1 MSSIRFSLNG
11 SAREA
16 QIHDGATLLEL
27 LREGCGVISPRDGCS
42 PTGQCGCCT
51 VLVDGQAKVACAF
64 PADKA
69 EGRSVVTL
77 EGVDERER
85 KIFAESFSLTGGVQC
100 GFCIP
105 GIVVRAKHILA
116 KTPRPTRDEIAR
128 GLGAHLCRCT
138 GYVKIVDAI
147 ELASRV
153 LSGEPFPE
161 ADWSGKVGS
170 PMPK

>member
-27 LREGCGVISPRDGCS
+27 IREGCGVTSPKDGCS

-51 VLVDGQAKVACAF
+51 VLVDGMAKVACAM

-69 EGRSVVTL
+69 GGRHVVTL
-77 EGVDERER
+77 EGVPERER
-85 KIFAESFSLTGGVQC
+85 AVWAKSFALTGGLQC

-105 GIVVRAKHILA
+105 GIVMRARSILTKDKRPSRDAIA
-116 KTPRPTRDEIAR
+116 K

-147 ELASRV
+147 DLAARV
-153 LSGEPFPE
+153 LDGGGFPE
-161 ADWSGKVGS
+161 ADWS
-170 PMPK
+170 